1 MIEVALPVEAWQD
14 VEPDTQALLD
24 EWLVERGDRVTAGQ
38 VLAKVV
44 LVKAN
49 LELAAPADGIVEQIL
64 VPVEETFKRG
74 QPLVLLRDT
83 A

>member
-49 LELAAPADGIVEQIL
+49 LELAAPADGIVEHIL

>member
-38 VLAKVV
+38 ALAKVV